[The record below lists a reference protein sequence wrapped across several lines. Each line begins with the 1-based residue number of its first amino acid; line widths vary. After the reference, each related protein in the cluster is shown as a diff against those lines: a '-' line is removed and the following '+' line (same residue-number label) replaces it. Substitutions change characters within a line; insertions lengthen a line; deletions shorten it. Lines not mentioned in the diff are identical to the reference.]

1 MDSQLTTQS
10 LRGLSVGSIAFGVLG
25 GAFFWWVP
33 LGMVFGLA
41 GLIMGLVDW
50 VSARRRSADYRL
62 AIVAVVVA
70 VAALALDI
78 AVASMGM
85 QSVTFGELK

>member
-1 MDSQLTTQS
+1 MKMDSQPTTQS

-41 GLIMGLVDW
+41 GLILGLVDW

-62 AIVAVVVA
+62 AIVAV
-70 VAALALDI
+70 AALALDI
-78 AVASMGM
+78 AVAFMGM
-85 QSVTFGELK
+85 QSVTFGELR